1 MTNWAWLTPNESS
14 FSAPVK
20 CRTIRL
26 PGELLQ
32 YITGALAPLTYPSS
46 WQQHGDATP
55 EQAAAF
61 FADVLENHLNS
72 MCAYVGE
79 IRPFVYSSLPDNWLP
94 LDGTAVA
101 EVDYPALAAVVPAA
115 WLVGGDILLP
125 DMTGRGLVGNGTAY
139 DIGDEGGSETHTLTE
154 AEMPAHTHSYE
165 VSVLSTDILGE
176 LPAPSL
182 DALAPATTGS
192 TGGGDAHNNMP
203 PFLVVVWGIFAGE
216 A

>member
-1 MTNWAWLTPNESS
+1 MTNWRWLTPNTSS

-26 PGELLQ
+26 PGELLA
-32 YITGALAPLTYPSS
+32 YITGALVPLTYQDS
-46 WQQHGDATP
+46 WEQHGDATA
-55 EQAAAF
+55 EATAGF
-61 FADVLENHLNS
+61 FAEILEYHLNS

-79 IRPFVYSSLPDNWLP
+79 IRPFTGSPLPDNWLL
-94 LDGTAVA
+94 LDGTAVPEA
-101 EVDYPALAAVVPAA
+101 NYPALAAVVPAS
-115 WLVGGDILLP
+115 WLSGGDIVLP
-125 DMTGRGLVGNGTAY
+125 DMTGRGLVGSGTSY
-139 DIGDEGGSETHTLTE
+139 DSGDQGGEETHTLTE
-154 AEMPAHTHSYE
+154 SEIPAHTHSYE

-203 PFLVVVWGIFAGE
+203 PFLVVNWGIFAGE
-216 A
+216 T